1 MGFPL
6 YIAKRYLFTRSK
18 NNAINIITS
27 IAAAGVVI
35 GSLCLFVV
43 LSGFSGLK
51 EFSLQY
57 TTIIDPDLKVSP
69 VMGKTITLDA
79 STLAKLDQIAEIQS
93 YSKVIEERVFLNYRG
108 KNHIALIKGVDEQF
122 EQIHPVD
129 SIMLV
134 SDWFQPEQFEV
145 VVGLGSAYKL
155 SLGARDYQDL
165 LEIYVPEKGANPTG
179 VLDASQAFKKE
190 KVVVSGIYEINEDLN
205 DKYIFSDLTLARNLL
220 DLEEQQFSGIEIKLE
235 PDASPEEIKAKLNS
249 LFSEQVRILDRVQQ
263 NDALYKMLNTE
274 NIAVYLIF
282 TLVMIIALFNVIGSI
297 IMMILDK
304 RDNIKTLFNL
314 GATVKEI
321 RQVFFLQ
328 GVMMTTLGGL
338 IGIILGI
345 ILVFLQLQFSWV
357 SITPSLA
364 YPVKF
369 EWSNVLVVFLTISLL
384 GMLSARLAS
393 TRIKAALNS

>member
-1 MGFPL
+1 M
-6 YIAKRYLFTRSK
+6 
-18 NNAINIITS
+18 
-27 IAAAGVVI
+27 
-35 GSLCLFVV
+35 
-43 LSGFSGLK
+43 
-51 EFSLQY
+51 
-57 TTIIDPDLKVSP
+57 
-69 VMGKTITLDA
+69 
-79 STLAKLDQIAEIQS
+79 
-93 YSKVIEERVFLNYRG
+93 
-108 KNHIALIKGVDEQF
+108 
-122 EQIHPVD
+122 
-129 SIMLV
+129 
-134 SDWFQPEQFEV
+134 FQPEQFEV

>member
-1 MGFPL
+1 M
-6 YIAKRYLFTRSK
+6 
-18 NNAINIITS
+18 
-27 IAAAGVVI
+27 VI
-35 GSLCLFVV
+35 GALCLFVV

-51 EFSLQY
+51 DFSLQY

-69 VMGKTITLDA
+69 VTGKTIILDSVTL
-79 STLAKLDQIAEIQS
+79 SKLEQISEIQS

-108 KNHIALIKGVDEQF
+108 KNHIAMIKGVDEKF
-122 EQIHPVD
+122 EQVHPVD

-134 SDWFQPEQFEV
+134 SEWFQPEQFEV
-145 VVGLGSAYKL
+145 VLGLGSAYKL
-155 SLGARDYQDL
+155 SLGARDYKDL

-190 KVVVSGIYEINEDLN
+190 RVVVSGIYEINEDLN
-205 DKYIFSDLTLARNLL
+205 DKYVFSDLSLARNLL
-220 DLEEQQFSGIEIKLE
+220 DLKEQEFSGIEIKLQ
-235 PDASPEEIKAKLNS
+235 PDASVEEVRAKLNV
-249 LFSEQVRILDRVQQ
+249 LFSGQVRVLDRVQQ

-304 RDNIKTLFNL
+304 RSNIKTLFNL
-314 GATVKEI
+314 GATIKEI
-321 RQVFFLQ
+321 RQIFFFQ

-338 IGIILGI
+338 IGIILGV
-345 ILVFLQLQFSWV
+345 ILVFLQLKFSWV

-369 EWSNVLVVFLTISLL
+369 EWSNVLVVLLTISVL
-384 GMLSARLAS
+384 GMLSSRLAS
-393 TRIKAALNS
+393 TRVKAALEA

>member
-1 MGFPL
+1 MGFSL
-6 YIAKRYLFTRSK
+6 YIAKRYLFTKSK
-18 NNAINIITS
+18 NNAINIITA

-51 EFSLQY
+51 DFSLQY
-57 TTIIDPDLKVSP
+57 TTIIDPDLKITP
-69 VMGKTITLDA
+69 LKGKTFVVDSAIRSRINNLP
-79 STLAKLDQIAEIQS
+79 QIET
-93 YSKVIEERVFLNYRG
+93 YSSVIEERVFLNYKG
-108 KNHIALIKGVDEQF
+108 KNHIALIKGVDQAF
-122 EQIHPVD
+122 QQVHPVD

-134 SDWFQPEQFEV
+134 SDWFQPEQYEV

-165 LEIYVPEKGANPTG
+165 LEIYVPEKGANPIG

-190 KVVVSGIYEINEDLN
+190 RVVVSGIYEINEDLN
-205 DKYIFSDLTLARNLL
+205 DQYIFSDISLARNLL
-220 DLEEQQFSGIEIKLE
+220 ELSEDEFSALEIKLI
-235 PDASPEEIKAKLNS
+235 PGASIDEAREQLS
-249 LFSEQVRILDRVQQ
+249 QVFSGQVRIRDRVQL

-304 RDNIKTLFNL
+304 RGNIKTLFNL
-314 GATVKEI
+314 GATAKEI
-321 RQVFFLQ
+321 RQIFFFQ
-328 GVMMTTLGGL
+328 GVIMTSLGGL

-345 ILVFLQLQFSWV
+345 ILVYLQLNFRLV

-369 EWSNVLVVFLTISLL
+369 EWENVVLVLLTISIL
-384 GMLSARLAS
+384 GMLAARIAS
-393 TRIKAALNS
+393 TRVKAALV

>member
-51 EFSLQY
+51 DFSLQY
-57 TTIIDPDLKVSP
+57 TTIIDPDLKVTP
-69 VMGKTITLDA
+69 VSGKTITLEG
-79 STLAKLDQIAEIQS
+79 SILAELDQIDQIES
-93 YSKVIEERVFLNYRG
+93 YSKIIEERVFLNYRG
-108 KNHIALIKGVDEQF
+108 KNHIAVIKGVDQQF
-122 EQIHPVD
+122 EKVHPVD

-134 SDWFQPEQFEV
+134 NDWFQPEQYEV
-145 VVGLGSAYKL
+145 VIGLGSAYKL

-165 LEIYVPEKGANPTG
+165 LEIYVPEKGANPSG

-190 KVVVSGIYEINEDLN
+190 RVVVSGIYEINEELN
-205 DKYIFSDLTLARNLL
+205 EKYIFSDLTLARNLL
-220 DLEEQQFSGIEIKLE
+220 ELGEEDYSGLEIKLK
-235 PDASPEEIKAKLNS
+235 PDASAEDVRERLNL
-249 LFSEQVRILDRVQQ
+249 LFSNQVRILDRVQQ

-304 RDNIKTLFNL
+304 RNNIKTLFNL
-314 GATVKEI
+314 GATIKEI

-328 GVMMTTLGGL
+328 GVMMTSLGGL
-338 IGIILGI
+338 IGILLGI
-345 ILVFLQLQFSWV
+345 ILVFLQLKFSWV

-369 EWSNVLVVFLTISLL
+369 EWSNVVVVFLTISIL

-393 TRIKAALNS
+393 TRVKAALGS